1 MSATIRAK
9 VDTELSRRVG
19 TWFTVREIQD
29 KLHIK
34 QATLKPLIMK
44 YARESLLKRRHVRGT
59 ARSVQFTP
67 AAKNASLFKN
77 MLLDKMPYRNLLST
91 ARTAATAR
99 KGAKRTTTT
108 KTAKR
113 TMKKTTKRT
122 RR

>member
-9 VDTELSRRVG
+9 VDTELSRRIG

-29 KLHIK
+29 KLNIK

-77 MLLDKMPYRNLLST
+77 MLLDKMPYRNLLSAARST
-91 ARTAATAR
+91 ATGKA
-99 KGAKRTTTT
+99 AKRTTKKT
-108 KTAKR
+108 TAKR
-113 TMKKTTKRT
+113 TAKKAT
-122 RR
+122 RRGRR

>member
-9 VDTELSRRVG
+9 VDTELSRRIG
-19 TWFTVREIQD
+19 TWVTVREIQD

-77 MLLDKMPYRNLLST
+77 MLLDKMPYRNLL
-91 ARTAATAR
+91 ATAQKAAGR
-99 KGAKRTTTT
+99 KTAKKATK

-113 TMKKTTKRT
+113 ATKKTTKRS